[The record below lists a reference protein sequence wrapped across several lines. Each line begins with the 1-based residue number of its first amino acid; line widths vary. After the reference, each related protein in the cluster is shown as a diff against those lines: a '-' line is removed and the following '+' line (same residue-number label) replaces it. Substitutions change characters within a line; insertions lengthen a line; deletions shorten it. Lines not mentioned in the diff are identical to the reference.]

1 MRGRRPLPTA
11 IRILEGNRGH
21 RPIMADDV
29 QPTAG
34 PPEMPKGLSRVARRE
49 FRFMCKALGA
59 LGLLTIADGNA
70 LALYGEAVAQKEK
83 ALKELNKR
91 GAAIETFGIDKNGE
105 RVSLGIKKNPW
116 WSVWVDACKLEKA
129 FLIEFGLTPASR
141 RNLKVTIKR
150 PNPLDELMNRPVT
163 RFDHTPLKPD
173 PRFLRPPNSEPK
185 ESGTEKSGPSESKD
199 DNKDKKS
206 GPPDSAG
213 PNGILYI

>member
-1 MRGRRPLPTA
+1 MMG
-11 IRILEGNRGH
+11 
-21 RPIMADDV
+21 DDV

-49 FRFMCKALGA
+49 FRFMCKALDA
-59 LGLLTIADGNA
+59 LGLLTFADGSA
-70 LALYGEAVAQKEK
+70 LALYCEAVAQKEK

-116 WSVWVDACKLEKA
+116 WSVWVDACKLEKG

-150 PNPLDELMNRPVT
+150 PNPLDELINRPKI
-163 RFDHTPLKPD
+163 RFDDLPVSPN
-173 PRFLRPPNSEPK
+173 PRFLHPPISESK
-185 ESGTEKSGPSESKD
+185 DSGTEKSGTSESKD
-199 DNKDKKS
+199 DNKDKT
-206 GPPDSAG
+206 GPKIPD
-213 PNGILYI
+213 GILRI